1 MSGKI
6 FEKELRRCK
15 FGIELE
21 LCSCILGY
29 SKGRDCISFQ
39 KYFAADLQSKM
50 NSSKSVSKEQVDY
63 IEDEE
68 KTPLDYTHWSV
79 VEDTSLGC
87 NTGTEDTPDSYKY
100 HKYKLERARTSGL
113 ENDKLLGD
121 CGQEFCALEL
131 VSRVL
136 RFTELDVLHNVY
148 KLLFDARTIYEVND
162 SQGLHIT
169 VSHPNLDPEQL
180 IELWV
185 YYEEAIR
192 ELLLKEERRSKESTK
207 YAMPIRDVFVSGKSE
222 HGITRGVVG
231 IRDWKKWYYTEPTK
245 TGKYSAMN
253 IKRVPGQKEY
263 MAEFRIAGST
273 LQWEEI
279 YGWIELFCR
288 MVTLSVIN
296 QNPNRRLGNLLSQLH
311 SSFLSDAMA
320 GIVMKGFPK
329 DADVK

>member
-6 FEKELRRCK
+6 FEKELLRCK

-21 LCSCILGY
+21 LCPCILGH
-29 SKGRDCISFQ
+29 SMDMDCISFQ
-39 KYFAADLQSKM
+39 EYFANNLQSKM
-50 NSSKSVSKEQVDY
+50 DKVVKREKVDY
-63 IEDEE
+63 VQDSDE
-68 KTPLDYTHWSV
+68 TPLDYTHWAV

-87 NTGTEDTPDSYKY
+87 NMGTEDTPGDYKY
-100 HKYKLERARTSGL
+100 HMYRRRALRTSGAKT
-113 ENDKLLGD
+113 DKQLGD
-121 CGQEFCALEL
+121 CAQEFCSLEL

-136 RFTELDVLHNVY
+136 QFTEIDVLFNVY
-148 KLLFDARTIYEVND
+148 KLLFDDKTIYEVNE

-169 VSHPNLDPEQL
+169 VSHPNLDPEEL

-185 YYEEAIR
+185 YYEDAIR
-192 ELLLKEERRSKESTK
+192 GLLLKERRKGKEAAK

-222 HGITRGVVG
+222 QGTTRGVVG

-253 IKRVPGQKEY
+253 IKRIPDQAGY

-273 LQWEEI
+273 LHWGEI

-288 MVTLSVIN
+288 MVTLSVMN
-296 QNPNRRLGNLLSQLH
+296 QNPNRRLGNLLTQLH
-311 SSFLSDAMA
+311 SSYLNDAMA
-320 GIVMKGFPK
+320 GIVMKGVPK
-329 DADVK
+329 DMDVK